1 MPIAERGYTHWDG
14 QLLERRRPWS
24 PITRQGIRLAL
35 KRKYFKFSFFVSLLP
50 AFGFLVGIYAA
61 EKMQDFKVMVKGSP
75 TLLAVNP
82 GFFRAY
88 FAGDFLLFMMLM
100 LMVLAGAGLISDEL
114 RHNALQLYFARP
126 LSKKD
131 YFLGKAAILVFFLS
145 LVTVVPGLVF
155 VLFKLIFSGS
165 FRFLAAYP
173 WIPLAVIGYSALVT
187 AFFSFYT
194 LMISSVSKNR
204 RYTAILLF
212 TVYIFSDVLFGIFHE
227 SFRSPYFALLS
238 IKANLQ
244 QVGAAF
250 FNVKP
255 PYPVPWLYSLL
266 VLLAV
271 CAASALVLR
280 KRVKGVEVVK

>member
-1 MPIAERGYTHWDG
+1 MGIAERGYSHWDG
-14 QLLERRRPWS
+14 ELLERRRPWS
-24 PITRQGIRLAL
+24 PITRQGIRLAF
-35 KRKYFKFSFFVSLLP
+35 KRKFFKFSFFVSLAP
-50 AFGFLVGIYAA
+50 AFAFLVGIYAS
-61 EKMQDFKVMVKGSP
+61 EKIQDFKVMIKGTP
-75 TLLAVNP
+75 TFLEVNP

-100 LMVLAGAGLISDEL
+100 LMVLAGSGLIADEL

-126 LSKKD
+126 LTKKD

-155 VLFKLIFSGS
+155 VLCKLIFAGS
-165 FRFLAAYP
+165 FRFLASYP
-173 WIPLAVIGYSALVT
+173 WIPLSVIGYSALVT

-212 TVYIFSDVLFGIFHE
+212 TIYIFSDVLFGIFYE

-238 IKANLQ
+238 IKTNLQ

-250 FNVKP
+250 FNVKA
-255 PYPVPWLYSLL
+255 PYAVPWLYSLL
-266 VLLAV
+266 ILLAI
-271 CAASALVLR
+271 CAVSALVLR
-280 KRVKGVEVVK
+280 QRVKGVEVIK

>member
-14 QLLERRRPWS
+14 ELLERRRPWS
-24 PITRQGIRLAL
+24 PITRQGIRLAF
-35 KRKYFKFSFFVSLLP
+35 KRKYFKFSFFVSLVP
-50 AFGFLVGIYAA
+50 AFGFLVGIYAS
-61 EKMQDFKVMVKGSP
+61 EKIQDFKVMIKGAP
-75 TLLAVNP
+75 TILQVNP

-100 LMVLAGAGLISDEL
+100 LMVLAGAGLIADEM

-126 LSKKD
+126 LTKKD
-131 YFLGKAAILVFFLS
+131 YFMGKAAILVFFLS

-155 VLFKLIFSGS
+155 IICKLIFSGS
-165 FRFLAAYP
+165 FRFLADYP
-173 WIPLAVIGYSALVT
+173 WIGLSVIGFSVLVT

-212 TVYIFSDVLFGIFHE
+212 TIYIFSDVLFGIFYA
-227 SFRSPYFALLS
+227 SFRNPYFALLS

-250 FNVKP
+250 FNVKA
-255 PYPVPWLYSLL
+255 PYAVSWIYSLA
-266 VLLAV
+266 VLLTLCAV
-271 CAASALVLR
+271 SAFILH
-280 KRVKGVEVVK
+280 KRVKGVEVIK